1 MIWRHIIDDV
11 IQPRYEQTF
20 EKIKGMYVT
29 VLTRLESG
37 GDESLGDEWVST
49 SLEKIKSL
57 DLRDLIWLYRRLV

>member
-37 GDESLGDEWVST
+37 YHRMVAEWSPQ
-49 SLEKIKSL
+49 KIKSL
-57 DLRDLIWLYRRLV
+57 DLKGLIWLYRRLV